1 MKILNTEQIRET
13 DKYTI
18 ENEPI
23 SSIDLMERASK
34 TFFDHAKKRIKK
46 NDKINV
52 FCGMGNN
59 GGDGLAIAHMLIIS
73 GFNVNVYK
81 IIHSKKS
88 SPDFAINEERLKK
101 IRKVN
106 FIEVSRKEKLPE
118 INNDD
123 IVIDAIFGSGL
134 TRPLEGFP
142 AEVVK
147 HINESKARVISVDL
161 PSGLFGEDNTN
172 NIHENIIR
180 ADFTYTFQLPKLA
193 FMLPENNKY
202 TGLWQVLDIGLD
214 QDFINRQNT
223 PWHFL
228 VKEDLLPFYKGREK
242 FDHKGVFGHALII
255 AGSYGKSG
263 AALLASKAALKSG
276 TGLVTTHIPRNNYI
290 IQQLGL
296 PEGMVSVDE
305 HEKVF
310 SEIKNLENYTAI
322 AVGPGLGKDP
332 LTQNALKLLIQ
343 NSTIPLVLDADAINI
358 LAENPTWLSFLPAG
372 SILTPHVGEFERL
385 TEKCNNGWERLEK
398 AREFAL
404 RFRCFLVLKG
414 AHTAIVSPDK
424 QVFFNSTGNPG
435 MATGGTGDILTG
447 MISGFV
453 AQGYSSQY
461 SAMIAVFLHG
471 MAADIAVKNRTTDSL
486 IAGELIENIDRAIKR
501 TFY

>member
-34 TFFDHAKKRIKK
+34 AFFEQVKKRIKK
-46 NDKINV
+46 NDQVKV

-59 GGDGLAIAHMLIIS
+59 GGDGLAIARMLILS
-73 GFNVNVYK
+73 GFKVNVYK
-81 IIHSKKS
+81 IVHSKKS
-88 SPDFAINEERLKK
+88 SADFAINEDRLKK
-101 IRKVN
+101 IKEVK
-106 FIEVSRKEKLPE
+106 FIEVSKKEELPE
-118 INNDD
+118 IDNDD
-123 IVIDAIFGSGL
+123 IIIDAIFGSGL
-134 TRPLEGFP
+134 SRPLEEFP

-147 HINESKARVISVDL
+147 HINESVARIISVDL
-161 PSGLFGEDNTN
+161 PSGLFGEDNTD
-172 NIHENIIR
+172 NIHENIIQ

-193 FMLPENNKY
+193 FMLPENNQY

-228 VKEDLLPFYKGREK
+228 TRDDLLPFFKKRKK
-242 FDHKGVFGHALII
+242 FDHKGVFGHTLLI

-263 AALLASKAALKSG
+263 AALLAAKAALKSG
-276 TGLVTTHIPRNNYI
+276 TGLVTTHIPSNNYI

-305 HEKVF
+305 NDKVF
-310 SEIKNLENYTAI
+310 SEIKNLENYTSI

-343 NSTIPLVLDADAINI
+343 DATIPLILDADAINI

-385 TEKCNNGWERLEK
+385 TEKSSNGWERLEK
-398 AREFAL
+398 ARGFAF
-404 RFRCFLVLKG
+404 RFSCFVVLKG
-414 AHTAIVSPDK
+414 AHTAVVSPDK

-435 MATGGTGDILTG
+435 MATGGTGDVLTG
-447 MISGFV
+447 MIAGFM
-453 AQGYSSQY
+453 AQGYSLQY

-471 MAADIAVKNRTTDSL
+471 MAADIAVKRITTETL
-486 IAGELIENIDRAIKR
+486 IAGDLVKNIDRAIKK